1 MKNEKMKIKM
11 KNENENEKWKWETA
25 TNLTFSGA
33 FELWLFTFI
42 NMFSSAKWSSK
53 QNSVYLG
60 PELIRMKQ
68 VQSGLDCLRE
78 AQFSN
83 QKSKES

>member
-1 MKNEKMKIKM
+1 MKKIWEIEVKM
-11 KNENENEKWKWETA
+11 ENEKWKWEAA

-33 FELWLFTFI
+33 FELWLFTSI

-60 PELIRMKQ
+60 PELFRMKQ

-78 AQFSN
+78 AQLSN